1 MHGHDHLADYLM
13 WCNQVNM
20 TRRQWQTRREGSPT
34 GVDDVAFH
42 TGSCRRD
49 NGCMGSRD
57 LAH

>member
-1 MHGHDHLADYLM
+1 
-13 WCNQVNM
+13 M